1 MAEGV
6 GNELMRAVDVA
17 RAVKVL
23 RAANGLAYG
32 VFGEP
37 PFPEVELERLV
48 QAVPVSVAGALQG
61 KEYFFVPLAMQAGK
75 RGGDKEAMIAP
86 EYTAEL
92 ADEAICHRNVTLGSK
107 EGVFLSTRLLGDKF
121 AVAFELYI
129 NVAHGF
135 VDAAGIPEGFAEVCW
150 AQAVAEVKGETSHD
164 AWEARQEALAVKGR
178 VDEKVKTEYV
188 DTAFSDALAIYML
201 SLAVDFDYSELRE
214 REYPLLAP
222 QALAE
227 RLRLMAKL
235 FPAND
240 GYEFAIKYRRRA

>member
-6 GNELMRAVDVA
+6 GNGLMRAVDVA
-17 RAVKVL
+17 REVKVL
-23 RAANGLAYG
+23 RAPNGVAYG
-32 VFGEP
+32 VFGDP
-37 PFPEVELERLV
+37 PFPEAEVERLV
-48 QAVPVSVAGALQG
+48 QAIPAGVAGALAG

-75 RGGDKEAMIAP
+75 RGGDAEALIAP

-92 ADEAICHRNVTLGSK
+92 ADEAICHRNVTLGGK

-121 AVAFELYI
+121 AVAFELFI

-135 VDAAGIPEGFAEVCW
+135 VEGVGVPEGFGEVCW
-150 AQAVAEVKGETSHD
+150 GQALAEVKGETSRD

-178 VDEKVKTEYV
+178 VDERVKTEYL
-188 DTAFSDALAIYML
+188 DTAFSDSLAIYML
-201 SLAVDFDYSELRE
+201 SLALDFDYSELRE

-235 FPAND
+235 FPPNA
-240 GYEFAIKYRRRA
+240 GYEFAVKYRRRA

>member
-1 MAEGV
+1 
-6 GNELMRAVDVA
+6 MRAVDVA
-17 RAVKVL
+17 REVKVK
-23 RAANGLAYG
+23 RAANGLAFG
-32 VFGEP
+32 VFGDP
-37 PFPEVELERLV
+37 PFPEPETERLV
-48 QAVPVSVAGALQG
+48 QAVPVSVAGALGG
-61 KEYFFVPLAMQAGK
+61 KEFYFVPLAMQAGK
-75 RGGDKEAMIAP
+75 RAGDAEAMVAP

-92 ADEAICHRNVTLGSK
+92 ADGAICHRNVTLGAK

-121 AVAFELYI
+121 AVAFELFI

-135 VDAAGIPEGFAEVCW
+135 VEATGVPEGFGEMCW
-150 AQAVAEVKGETSHD
+150 AQALAEVKGETSHD
-164 AWEARQEALAVKGR
+164 AWDARTEAQALKGK
-178 VDEKVKTEYV
+178 VDEKAKTEYL
-188 DTAFSDALAIYML
+188 DTTFSDALAIYIL